1 MLGLKHGANRLED
14 YDPEWPVAFHDERH
28 RIQSVLGEL
37 ARGIEHY
44 GSTSVV
50 GLRAKPI
57 IDILVGITPLD
68 DWIRCKAPLEGLGYD
83 YAPKGGVPGHFIFG
97 RGRDRA
103 ERTHL
108 VHVVEFDGQ
117 SWRSC
122 LAFRDALRADE
133 SLRVAYQEAK
143 EQAIRSAPEGR
154 AQYNDLKQSF
164 FESLGRRV

>member
-14 YDPEWPVAFHDERH
+14 YDPEWPVAFDSEKR
-28 RIQSVLGEL
+28 RIQFALGGL

-57 IDILVGITPLD
+57 IDILVGVTPLD
-68 DWIRCKAPLEGLGYD
+68 DWIKCKGRLESLGYD
-83 YAPKGGVPGHFIFG
+83 YAEKGGVPGHFIFG
-97 RGRDRA
+97 RGRDRT

-108 VHVVEFDGQ
+108 VHIVEFEGE
-117 SWRSC
+117 SWRAC

-133 SLRVAYQEAK
+133 SLRAAYQQAK
-143 EQAIRSAPEGR
+143 EQAARSAPEGR

-164 FESLGRRV
+164 FESLARRV